1 MTSAATFVRQS
12 RCGAARTGTLR
23 VRGKTLRTPAFL
35 PVGTYGAVKGLHPDL
50 LTELGAGMLLA
61 NACHLMDRPGA
72 ETVATLGGLHRF
84 MGWDGLILTDS
95 GGFQVF
101 SMLDIGSL
109 DEDGVTFRSP
119 VDGRPLR
126 LGPDEMVDV
135 QLQLDSD
142 IAMVFDHCPPLP
154 ASRALLET
162 AVERTTRWAAR
173 ARKRHAGQGAG
184 QAQFAIV
191 QGGLDDALRARS
203 AEDLVA
209 LDFDGYALGGLS
221 VGEAPRDLQAAVRR
235 YAPLL
240 PDDKL
245 RYLMGVGR
253 PEDVL
258 VAIAAGI
265 DVFDCV
271 YPTRNGRHG
280 TVFTDEG
287 RIHLRNRR
295 FRDQATPID
304 ERCDCPACSRWSV
317 GALRHLIMAG
327 EPLGRSLCSAHN
339 LRYLHRLVD
348 DARQAIEADRLD
360 AFLVARGVS

>member
-1 MTSAATFVRQS
+1 MNTAATFVTES
-12 RCGAARTGTLR
+12 RCGAARTGSLT
-23 VRGKTLRTPAFL
+23 VRGKRLATPAFL
-35 PVGTYGAVKGLHPDL
+35 PVGTYGAVKGLHPDQL
-50 LTELGAGMLLA
+50 ADLGAGMILA
-61 NACHLMDRPGA
+61 NACHLLDRPGA
-72 ETVATLGGLHRF
+72 DLIATLGGLHRF

-162 AVERTTRWAAR
+162 AVDRTTRWAAR
-173 ARKRHAGQGAG
+173 ARERHAGKGRG

-191 QGGLDDALRARS
+191 QGGLDDDLRARS

-221 VGEAPRDLQAAVRR
+221 VGEAPTELQTAVRR

-240 PDDKL
+240 PDEKV

-258 VAIAAGI
+258 VAIAAGV

-280 TVFTDEG
+280 TVFTKEG

-295 FRDQATPID
+295 FRELDAPID
-304 ERCDCPACSRWSV
+304 EGCDCPACTRWSV

-348 DARQAIEADRLD
+348 GARTAIEEDRFD
-360 AFLVARGVS
+360 AFLVEHGVS